1 MPYGTKEGAVK
12 KTIEHTKKDDLARR
26 RREAQDRPDPLE
38 PGDRVWFRG
47 TAGTVVLVS
56 VNGSV
61 KVRGDDGE
69 VFHVT
74 KASILH
80 REGPAE
86 DDAALFGEVLTA
98 VESALHHVA
107 GESSKSLSSLKVKL
121 SWSDGKARVSAHKL
135 EDRLSA

>member
-1 MPYGTKEGAVK
+1 MK
-12 KTIEHTKKDDLARR
+12 KTIEQKKREDLSRR

-38 PGDRVWFRG
+38 AGDRVWFRG
-47 TAGTVVLVS
+47 TAGTVVLAS

-61 KVRGDDGE
+61 KVRGDDGDE
-69 VFHVT
+69 FHVT
-74 KASILH
+74 RASMLH
-80 REGPAE
+80 REGPTEDEAE
-86 DDAALFGEVLTA
+86 LFGQVLTA

-107 GESSKSLSSLKVKL
+107 AESPKSLSSLKVKL

>member
-1 MPYGTKEGAVK
+1 MPCGTKEGAVK
-12 KTIEHTKKDDLARR
+12 KTIEQKKREDLARR

-38 PGDRVWFRG
+38 AGDRVWFRG
-47 TAGTVVLVS
+47 TAGTVVLAS

-61 KVRGDDGE
+61 KVRGDDGDE
-69 VFHVT
+69 FHVT
-74 KASILH
+74 RASMLH

-86 DDAALFGEVLTA
+86 DDAQLFGEVLTA